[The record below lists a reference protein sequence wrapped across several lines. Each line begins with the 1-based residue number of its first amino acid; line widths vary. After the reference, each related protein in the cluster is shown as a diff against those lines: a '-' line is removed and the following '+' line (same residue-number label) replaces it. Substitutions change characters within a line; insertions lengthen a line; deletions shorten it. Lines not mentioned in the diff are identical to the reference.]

1 MNELI
6 SVIMSAYNVEEYIE
20 KSIDSVLQ
28 QTYTNWELIIINDG
42 SMDNTKKIVENYLHI
57 DMRIIY
63 LEQENKGVSVAR
75 NKGIDSAK
83 GKYIAFLD
91 ADDLWTKDALE
102 KLYDLMKS
110 DSDNKFVYGRTIE
123 KFSSGKEQLIGP
135 EGTVNGFLES
145 YIHKTNELRL
155 RSNTIA
161 LLIEKN
167 LLDIYNIRFRKIHIL
182 LLSCCVLFLL

>member
-6 SVIMSAYNVEEYIE
+6 SVIMPAYNVEEYIE

-135 EGTVNGFLES
+135 EGTVNGF
-145 YIHKTNELRL
+145 
-155 RSNTIA
+155 
-161 LLIEKN
+161 
-167 LLDIYNIRFRKIHIL
+167 
-182 LLSCCVLFLL
+182 